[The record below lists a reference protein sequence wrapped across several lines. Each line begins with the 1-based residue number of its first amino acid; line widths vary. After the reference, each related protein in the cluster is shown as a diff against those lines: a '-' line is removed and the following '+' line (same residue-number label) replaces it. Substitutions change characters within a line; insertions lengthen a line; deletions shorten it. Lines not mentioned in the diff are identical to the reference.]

1 MIEVD
6 ASAVS
11 KINERREVRR
21 RNTKLSNASIPK
33 HIQASARYSCD
44 EMSNHNNKASILPDT
59 SPKSRIRV
67 LNFVLIVKID
77 CIKFPTHIGWL

>member
-11 KINERREVRR
+11 KRKERREARR
-21 RNTKLSNASIPK
+21 RNTKLNNASTPK
-33 HIQASARYSCD
+33 HIQASARYSCGGI
-44 EMSNHNNKASILPDT
+44 SNHNNKASKLPDA
-59 SPKSRIRV
+59 SPKSRISV